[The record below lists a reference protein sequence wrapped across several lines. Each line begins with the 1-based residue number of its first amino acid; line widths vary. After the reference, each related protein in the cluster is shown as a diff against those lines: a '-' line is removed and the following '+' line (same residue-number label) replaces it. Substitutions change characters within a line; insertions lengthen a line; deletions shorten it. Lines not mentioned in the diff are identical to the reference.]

1 MKKKILAL
9 CLVVVLV
16 ATAIT
21 GVTLAYFTDTTQKQT
36 NTFTMGDI
44 EITLDETDIN
54 KPNERTD
61 EDQEYGV
68 LMPGISY
75 VKDPVITVEKN
86 SEDCYIFLEM
96 EMNKYVSLINLMG
109 VDAYNNDELKEQFPD
124 ELEGNYPGFT
134 KFVEALAADAAL
146 REAVVNR
153 WFEGIVHEDW
163 QVMNMDE
170 IMANVGK
177 VADGENAKTFN
188 IKLGYI
194 GDLSDKGV
202 IPQNNDADTVLPAFM
217 TKFTMPT
224 TVTEEMFDGDLAYKL
239 PNDKGEMVS
248 KSNFN
253 TEAAPFKIAFTA
265 HAIQANDT
273 SNGINSLET
282 AYAAYFAQN

>member
-44 EITLDETDIN
+44 EITLDETDIDA
-54 KPNERTD
+54 EEGARTD

-75 VKDPVITVEKN
+75 VKDPVITVEAN
-86 SEDCYIFLEM
+86 SEDCYVFLEM

-109 VDAYNNDELKEQFPD
+109 VDAYHNQIEGLNFPA
-124 ELEGNYPGFT
+124 YPGFAL
-134 KFVEALAADAAL
+134 FVQELAADATL

-153 WFEGIVHEDW
+153 WFEGIEHENW
-163 QVMNMDE
+163 QIMNKGE
-170 IMANVGK
+170 IEELVKNVAAGK
-177 VADGENAKTFN
+177 NAEYIN

-202 IPQNNDADTVLPAFM
+202 IPYSENDTVLPAFM

-224 TVTEEMFDGDLAYKL
+224 TVTEEMFDGDLAYKI
-239 PNDKGEMVS
+239 NGVS

-253 TEAAPFKIAFTA
+253 TEAAPFKISFTA